1 MRKNG
6 ELLGWE
12 DQRMDEVGEVPVK
25 MCQFS
30 LLTDKLS
37 LTLLRWALRGLG
49 LASWHLA
56 GTASGKETLPVVA
69 LKQQQ
74 LLVGRASMEP
84 TLWLLHRAQFATDSH
99 WSDLPATS
107 SSTQLNPAAC
117 PSYKLDTRLVLQPGP
132 RRTLIWEQ
140 HAILPPRWEGGAKSH
155 MVPPP
160 ATSETPCFV
169 ERETANKFFLEPNR
183 SVIQT
188 TPKTVESTPTGRINL
203 NCFSM
208 GGKQRWRE

>member
-1 MRKNG
+1 MGGSRCTWREPPHTQETSVQTPHRKTPGDNHCTTLTKHCNNIMRKNG

-12 DQRMDEVGEVPVK
+12 DQRMEEVGEIPVK

-37 LTLLRWALRGLG
+37 LTLLRRALRGLG

-74 LLVGRASMEP
+74 LLLGRASMEP

-117 PSYKLDTRLVLQPGP
+117 PSYKLDTRLVSQPGP

-140 HAILPPRWEGGAKSH
+140 HAILPPR
-155 MVPPP
+155 
-160 ATSETPCFV
+160 
-169 ERETANKFFLEPNR
+169 
-183 SVIQT
+183 
-188 TPKTVESTPTGRINL
+188 
-203 NCFSM
+203 
-208 GGKQRWRE
+208 